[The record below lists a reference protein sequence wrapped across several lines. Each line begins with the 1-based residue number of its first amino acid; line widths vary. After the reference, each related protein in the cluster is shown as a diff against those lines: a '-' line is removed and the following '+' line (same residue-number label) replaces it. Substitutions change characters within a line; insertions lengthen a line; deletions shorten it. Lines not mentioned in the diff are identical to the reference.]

1 MAIQSV
7 ETYRVGREIPRPNPR
22 DPDRQLSGPRPGSAL
37 APMTSAASLS
47 DAVLA
52 ARVATGDEAAFG
64 AVYERYADIVYGAT
78 VRFLRDHHLAEEVV
92 QDAYVTLWRL
102 AHRYDPEAGSLLG
115 WLLHIARNK
124 AIDRLRSAARRPR
137 AATAP
142 DGADQDSFALELAL
156 EAAGSESRSV
166 EAPEEAAVRAWTRA
180 VVRTALSVMPE
191 SERLPLELAY
201 DEGLTQL
208 EIAER
213 TGWPLGTVKTRT
225 RRALANLRT
234 ALEEVPG
241 FVEETGVTAIGGRD
255 GAR

>member
-1 MAIQSV
+1 MASGSV
-7 ETYRVGREIPRPNPR
+7 EAHRVGREIPPRPR
-22 DPDRQLSGPRPGSAL
+22 DLDRTLAGPMPGSAL

-47 DAVLA
+47 DAELA

-64 AVYERYADIVYGAT
+64 AVYERYADVVYGAT
-78 VRFLRDHHLAEEVV
+78 VRFMRDHHVAEEVV

-102 AHRYDPEAGSLLG
+102 ADRYDPDAGSLLG

-124 AIDRLRSAARRPR
+124 AIDRMRSAARRPR

-142 DGADQDSFALELAL
+142 DGDGQDSFALELAL
-156 EAAGSESRSV
+156 ETAGSDSRSA
-166 EAPEEAAVRAWTRA
+166 EAPDEAAIRAWTRA

-191 SERLPLELAY
+191 TERLALELAY

-234 ALEEVPG
+234 ALEGVPG
-241 FVEETGVTAIGGRD
+241 FVEQTGAAMSGGRD